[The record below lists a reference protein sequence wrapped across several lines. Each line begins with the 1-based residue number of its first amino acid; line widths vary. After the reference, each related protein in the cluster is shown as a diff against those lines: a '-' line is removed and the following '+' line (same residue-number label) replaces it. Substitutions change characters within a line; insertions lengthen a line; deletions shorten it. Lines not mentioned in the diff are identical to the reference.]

1 MASSRPSDLVHLT
14 GLSTLD
20 DPVRRRLYSY
30 VSEADAPVSREQA
43 ATVADIGR
51 TLAAYHLDK
60 LADAGLLMVVDPRT
74 AGRGVGRPA
83 KLYQCAAQELSVSV
97 PPRDYALLAGVLA
110 TAVRTDT
117 DGAVRAAIHEA
128 AHQAGMRAVTAPG
141 ADLSEALHGCGY
153 QPHHAS
159 DGHIELRNCP
169 FHSVATQYLDV
180 VCDLNVHLIEG
191 VIEASGSDQAR
202 AELDPRPGR
211 CCVVI
216 HDSTETAR
224 S

>member
-1 MASSRPSDLVHLT
+1 MATSRPTHLVHLA

-20 DPVRRRLYSY
+20 DPVRQRLYCY

-43 ATVADIGR
+43 ASVADIGR

-60 LADAGLLMVVDPRT
+60 LADAGLLVVVYSRA

-83 KLYQCAAQELSVSV
+83 KLYQRAEQELSVNV

-117 DGAVRAAIHEA
+117 DGAVRAAVRDA
-128 AHQAGMRAVTAPG
+128 AHQAGMRAVTASG

-153 QPHHAS
+153 QPHHVS
-159 DGHIELRNCP
+159 DGSIELRNCP
-169 FHSVATQYLDV
+169 FHSVAKQYLDV

-216 HDSTETAR
+216 HDSTGTAR
-224 S
+224 A